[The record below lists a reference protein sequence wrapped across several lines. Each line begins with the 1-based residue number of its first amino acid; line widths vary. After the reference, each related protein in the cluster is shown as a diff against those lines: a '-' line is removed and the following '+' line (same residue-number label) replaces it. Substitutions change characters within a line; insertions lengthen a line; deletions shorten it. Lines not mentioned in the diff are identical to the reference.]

1 MHYVI
6 VGNGVAGTTA
16 AEQIRHH
23 DAEGTISII
32 TDERY
37 PFYNRI
43 RLIEYL
49 TGKISEE
56 DLAMKQASWYR
67 EQGMTLLTDTTVEDA
82 DPGSKKLILSSG
94 KHVPYDR
101 LLIATGGLSSS
112 PPIIGSTMEG
122 VFTLR
127 TLDDAKSIVERTKN
141 GGKNIVIIG
150 GGVLGLEAGNSLLK
164 SGNKITVVEFFPRL
178 LPRQMDSDGAAILQ
192 RQMESMGF
200 TFYLGAVTQEISGAA
215 KAQRVVLKD
224 GRSIPCDLVII
235 SAGIRCN
242 IDIPQK
248 MGLKC
253 EKGLVVNDLMETDL
267 PEIFG
272 AGDVIQHRGICYG
285 IWGAAEQQGRV
296 AGINMAGGND
306 VYEGTTI
313 SNVLKVAGISLF
325 SSGNIDAE
333 GNFRSIVSSDADD
346 FAYKKLVLDNGKII
360 GSILYGDIK
369 DMVKILKAIREG
381 RDVSTF
387 EDSLEQWDLSGL

>member
-1 MHYVI
+1 MRYVI

-16 AEQIRHH
+16 AEHIRNH
-23 DAEGTISII
+23 DKQGNITII
-32 TDERY
+32 TDEGY

-56 DLAMKQASWYR
+56 DLAMKPVSWYR
-67 EQGMTLLTDTTVEDA
+67 EQGITLLTETTVEDA
-82 DPGSKKLILSSG
+82 DPGSKELILSSG
-94 KHVPYDR
+94 KNVPYDR
-101 LLIATGGLSSS
+101 LLIATGGLSFS
-112 PPIIGSTMEG
+112 PPIIGSTMDD

-127 TLDDAKSIVERTKN
+127 TLDDAKSIVERTKS

-200 TFYLGAVTQEISGAA
+200 TFYLGAVTKEISGAA

-224 GRSIPCDLVII
+224 GRSIPCDMVII

-253 EKGLVVNDLMETDL
+253 EKGLMVNDRMETDL

-285 IWGAAEQQGRV
+285 IWGAAEQQGRI
-296 AGINMAGGND
+296 AGINMAGGD
-306 VYEGTTI
+306 AHYEGTTI

-333 GNFRSIVSSDADD
+333 GNYRSIISADENKYI
-346 FAYKKLVLDNGKII
+346 YKKLVLDQDKII

-369 DMVKILKAIREG
+369 DMVKVLKAIQEEK
-381 RDVSTF
+381 DISTI
-387 EDSLEQWDLSGL
+387 EDRLERWDLLGL